1 MRFRNI
7 EFRWS
12 TYNKKHE
19 IVKWYKLKVDGCE
32 EERNYS
38 YVVAFFDK
46 TNSGWD
52 MRTVGDRFFED
63 KDAWVVG
70 KSAMSFL
77 QDTFEIEKEEEELK

>member
-12 TYNKKHE
+12 TYNKKYE
-19 IVKWYKLKVDGCE
+19 LVKWYKV
-32 EERNYS
+32 EERNYC

-46 TNSGWD
+46 DKEGYYD
-52 MRTVGDRFFED
+52 LRTVGDRFFED

-70 KSAMSFL
+70 KHAIEFLNSMS
-77 QDTFEIEKEEEELK
+77 KELRNEEELE

>member
-7 EFRWS
+7 EFRWN

-19 IVKWYKLKVDGCE
+19 LVKWYKTKVDGCE
-32 EERNYS
+32 ERNYC
-38 YVVAFFDK
+38 YVIAFFDEHK
-46 TNSGWD
+46 EGYD

-70 KSAMSFL
+70 KHAIEFLNAMFAV
-77 QDTFEIEKEEEELK
+77 EKEEEELK

>member
-19 IVKWYKLKVDGCE
+19 LVKWYKAEVDGCE
-32 EERNYS
+32 ERNYC

-46 TNSGWD
+46 DKEGYYD
-52 MRTVGDRFFED
+52 LRTVGDRFFED

-70 KSAMSFL
+70 KHAIEFLNAMS
-77 QDTFEIEKEEEELK
+77 KELRNEEELE

>member
-12 TYNKKHE
+12 KCNNSYE
-19 IVKWYKLKVDGCE
+19 LIKWYRAEVDACE
-32 EERNYS
+32 EREYC

-46 TNSGWD
+46 GKEGYD

-70 KSAMSFL
+70 KHAIEFLNAMFYV
-77 QDTFEIEKEEEELK
+77 EKEEEELK

>member
-7 EFRWS
+7 EFRWN

-19 IVKWYKLKVDGCE
+19 LVRWYKS
-32 EERNYS
+32 EERNYC

-46 TNSGWD
+46 DKEGYYD
-52 MRTVGDRFFED
+52 LRTVGDRFFED

-70 KSAMSFL
+70 KHAIEFLNSMS
-77 QDTFEIEKEEEELK
+77 KELRNEEELE

>member
-19 IVKWYKLKVDGCE
+19 LVKWYKV
-32 EERNYS
+32 EERNYC
-38 YVVAFFDK
+38 YVIALFDK
-46 TNSGWD
+46 DNEGYN
-52 MRTVGDRFFED
+52 MRTISSRFFED

-70 KSAMSFL
+70 KHAIEFL
-77 QDTFEIEKEEEELK
+77 NAIFEIERIEEELE

>member
-19 IVKWYKLKVDGCE
+19 IVKWYKV
-32 EERNYS
+32 EERNYC

-46 TNSGWD
+46 DKEGYYD
-52 MRTVGDRFFED
+52 LRTVGDRFFED

-70 KSAMSFL
+70 KHAIEFLNAMS
-77 QDTFEIEKEEEELK
+77 KELRNEEELE